1 MIILVIGLGNPAT
14 KYFKNRHNTGYVF
27 VEELLKRGISKSIIA
42 KKTNI
47 FMNDS
52 GSIVKNLFDRY
63 KISLDNLYIVHDDL
77 DIPLGEFKIQKGV
90 GPKLHN
96 GISSINEKLKSK
108 DYWRVRIGVDARE
121 KEDRVA
127 GEKYVLE
134 DFEPREEQI
143 LLEVINRAIKKLL
156 FQINNGR

>member
-1 MIILVIGLGNPAT
+1 MTKLIIGLGNPEI
-14 KYFKNRHNTGYVF
+14 KYFKNRHNAGYIF
-27 VEELLKRGISKSIIA
+27 IDEFIKKNFSKNIVA

-52 GSIVKNLFDRY
+52 GSIVKNLFDKY
-63 KISLDNLYIVHDDL
+63 KIDLNDLYIVHDDL
-77 DIPLGEFKIQKGV
+77 DIPLGEFKIQKAV

-96 GISSINEKLKSK
+96 GISSVNEKIKSK

-121 KEDRVA
+121 KEDRMP

-134 DFEPREEQI
+134 DFEPEEEKI
-143 LLEVINRAIKKLL
+143 LLDIINQAIKKLL
-156 FQINNGR
+156 FKINNE

>member
-1 MIILVIGLGNPAT
+1 MKLIIGLGNPEI
-14 KYFKNRHNTGYVF
+14 KYFKNRHNTGYIF
-27 VEELLKRGISKSIIA
+27 IAELLKRSFSKSIVA

-52 GSIVKNLFDRY
+52 GSIVKNLSDKY
-63 KISLDNLYIVHDDL
+63 KVDLNDLYIVHDDL
-77 DIPLGEFKIQKGV
+77 DIPLGEFKIQKGI

-96 GISSINEKLKSK
+96 GISSVNERLKSK

-121 KEDRVA
+121 KDGRIP

-134 DFEPREEQI
+134 DFEENEEKI
-143 LLEVINRAIKKLL
+143 LLEVIDKAINKLL
-156 FQINNGR
+156 FQIKNG

>member
-1 MIILVIGLGNPAT
+1 MKLIIGLGNPEK

-27 VEELLKRGISKSIIA
+27 IDELSKKYLPKDLIA

-52 GSIVKNLFDRY
+52 GSKVKNLCDKY
-63 KISLDNLYIVHDDL
+63 KIDLNDLYIVHDDL

-96 GISSINEKLKSK
+96 GISSVDEKLKSK
-108 DYWRVRIGVDARE
+108 DYWRVRIGVDTRDSE
-121 KEDRVA
+121 ERIP
-127 GEKYVLE
+127 GEKYVLM
-134 DFEPREEQI
+134 DFEPEEEEI
-143 LLEVINRAIKKLL
+143 LLETINKAINKLIFL
-156 FQINNGR
+156 IKNE

>member
-1 MIILVIGLGNPAT
+1 MTKLIIGLGNPEP
-14 KYFKNRHNTGYVF
+14 KYLNNRHNTGYIF
-27 VEELLKRGISKSIIA
+27 INELLKRNVPKNIIT

-52 GSIVKNLFDRY
+52 GSIVKNLFDKY
-63 KISLDNLYIVHDDL
+63 KISLNDLYIVHDDL
-77 DIPLGEFKIQKGV
+77 DIPLGEFKIQKAV

>member
-1 MIILVIGLGNPAT
+1 MKLIIGLGNPEI
-14 KYFKNRHNTGYVF
+14 KYFKNRHNTGYISIN
-27 VEELLKRGISKSIIA
+27 ELLKRNIPKSIIA

-52 GSIVKNLFDRY
+52 GSIVKNLFDKY
-63 KISLDNLYIVHDDL
+63 KISLNDLYIVHDDL
-77 DIPLGEFKIQKGV
+77 DIPLGEYKIQKGV

-96 GISSINEKLKSK
+96 GISSVDEKLKSK

-121 KEDRVA
+121 KDDRTP

-134 DFEPREEQI
+134 DFEESEEKI
-143 LLEVINRAIKKLL
+143 LLGVIDKAINKLL
-156 FQINNGR
+156 FLIKNG

>member
-1 MIILVIGLGNPAT
+1 MKLIVGLGNPEA
-14 KYFKNRHNTGYVF
+14 KYFKNRHNTGYIF
-27 VEELLKRGISKSIIA
+27 VDELSKKNPPKNIIV

-52 GSIVKNLFDRY
+52 GSVVKNFCDKY
-63 KISLDNLYIVHDDL
+63 KISLNDLYIVHDDL
-77 DIPLGEFKIQKGV
+77 DIPLGEFKIQRGV

-96 GISSINEKLKSK
+96 GIFSVNEKLNSK

-121 KEDRVA
+121 KDNRVL

-134 DFEPREEQI
+134 DFKLDEEKV
-143 LLEVINRAIKKLL
+143 LMGVIDKAIKKLL
-156 FQINNGR
+156 FQIKNG